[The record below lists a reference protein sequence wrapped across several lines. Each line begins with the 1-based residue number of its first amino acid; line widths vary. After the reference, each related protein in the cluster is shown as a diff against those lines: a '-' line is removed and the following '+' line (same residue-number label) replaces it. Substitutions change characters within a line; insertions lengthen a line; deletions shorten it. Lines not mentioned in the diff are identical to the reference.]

1 MSLASHGARIL
12 ALVCIGT
19 GPVDTRAGTF
29 EEDGWDHTASLPPA
43 IHATRLD
50 YSELDSPEA
59 VTVITAQDIRLAGY
73 IEISEIFRS
82 VPGFRVLK
90 IGDDSRVSY
99 HGTTAIQQ
107 RRLLVTIDGK
117 NVLIGNGQYVEFD
130 RLPIDL
136 EDISRVTITR
146 GPNGAAW
153 GDNAFLA
160 SIDFETTGRDSPQG
174 ITVRAGGGANDREK
188 VGASLHEQF
197 GEYNIAFSVGTEQDG
212 GYDYSDVQRTPR
224 DDGKKISRAR
234 LSLERPFTERS
245 LWRVDAS
252 AYDADNKTGVHA
264 LGLTGNQD
272 NEGYFIA
279 LSNEREVGEASR
291 LDWFVS
297 HNRQRE
303 LIRHTACYTP
313 ETIAGVL
320 NSIDDPDLQAGLL
333 APTLFVPALLRTSL
347 AETCFYTD
355 LDVDAKKTEVEV
367 EYESRRGSWRYL
379 IGGSGSRVSA
389 SSAASFAGMD
399 QTQDTYRLFGE
410 SAVSFGRL
418 HSSLGFMAQ
427 DSSNVEAVEWGW
439 RAALNWQLRENQML
453 RYSFARSVRIPSLI
467 ESETYWTSQYFFG
480 RRGEPFSTYQFS
492 LSSPIETNDVTVEP
506 ETIDS
511 HALGYFGMFLRSR
524 LNVDVKVFEERVR
537 DPVEAGLKYF
547 YPPPSNGPSFTLRGG
562 EMEVSLRLT
571 ERWRAQGQ
579 YSYLD
584 NSATIF
590 LERLL
595 HGDHASSLSTSYRMS
610 DRHAFT
616 VGYYGNSSISGHS
629 YDRYDFVWNYQ
640 RNFGDTLFRSQFVFQ
655 HHIGGADGIRSDVPL
670 ISNEGYFADLNH
682 LYLFLE
688 LSF

>member
-1 MSLASHGARIL
+1 MSPASHGARIL
-12 ALVCIGT
+12 VLVFIGT
-19 GPVDTRAGTF
+19 GPVDTMAGPS
-29 EEDGWDHTASLPPA
+29 EEDDWEGTPPPA

-50 YSELDSPEA
+50 YPEVDSPEA
-59 VTVITAQDIRLAGY
+59 VTVITAEDIRLAGY

-160 SIDFETTGRDSPQG
+160 SIDFQTTSRDSPRG
-174 ITVRAGGGANDREK
+174 ISVRAGGGANDREK
-188 VGASLHEQF
+188 VGASLHEQL
-197 GEYNIAFSVGTEQDG
+197 GEYSIAFSLGTEQDG
-212 GYDYSDVQRTPR
+212 GYDYADVQQTPR
-224 DDGKKISRAR
+224 DDGKRINRAR
-234 LSLERPFTERS
+234 LTLERPFTDRS

-252 AYDADNKTGVHA
+252 AYDADNKTGVRA
-264 LGLTGNQD
+264 LGLNGNQEND
-272 NEGYFIA
+272 GFSIA
-279 LSNEREVGEASR
+279 LSNEREVGETSR

-303 LIRHTACYTP
+303 LIRHSACYTP

-320 NSIDDPDLQAGLL
+320 TSIDDPELQAGLL
-333 APTLFVPALLRTSL
+333 APTLFVPALLGTPL
-347 AETCFYTD
+347 ADTCFYTD
-355 LDVDAKKTEVEV
+355 QDVDAEKTEVEV
-367 EYESRRGSWRYL
+367 EYESRLGSWRYL

-389 SSAASFAGMD
+389 SSAAAFAGMD
-399 QTQDTYRLFGE
+399 QRQDTYRLFGE
-410 SAVSFGRL
+410 SAVSLGRI
-418 HSSLGFMAQ
+418 HTSLGFMAQ
-427 DSSNVEAVEWGW
+427 DSSNVADVEWGW
-439 RAALNWQLRENQML
+439 RAAVNWQLLENQML
-453 RYSFARSVRIPSLI
+453 RYSFARSVRIPSLV
-467 ESETYWTSQYFFG
+467 ESETYWTSRYFFG

-492 LSSPIETNDVTVEP
+492 LSAPITTNAVSVEP
-506 ETIDS
+506 ETIDA
-511 HALGYFGMFLRSR
+511 HALGYFGTFLRSR
-524 LNVDVKVFEERVR
+524 INVDAKVFEERVR
-537 DPVEAGLKYF
+537 DPVEAGLRYF
-547 YPPPSNGPSFTLRGG
+547 YPPPSNGPAFRLRGA
-562 EMEVSLRLT
+562 EVEVSLRLT
-571 ERWRAQGQ
+571 ERWRAHGQ

-584 NSATIF
+584 SSATSF

-595 HGDHASSLSTSYRMS
+595 HGDHASSFSTSYRMS
-610 DRHAFT
+610 DRHALT
-616 VGYYGNSSISGHS
+616 IGYYGNSSISGHS
-629 YDRYDFVWNYQ
+629 YDRYDLVWNYQ
-640 RNFGDTLFRSQFVFQ
+640 RNFGNTLFRSQFIFQ
-655 HHIGGADGIRSDVPL
+655 HHVGGADGIRSDEPL